1 MLAIRVTPFVKQ
13 TQKLQENNKKRKRNV
28 TFSNTVESLPFIA
41 NDKITDGQS
50 NGILTSSVERNAMCN
65 GVVGRPVSKK
75 IQKVANKSSGKVCNG
90 DTQTNYDPE
99 LLKRLHGK
107 APGGK
112 KFPTL
117 NKQADDQLVVSVSR
131 NLVASTKSRKRKT
144 RFEVLNDSRNDSQ
157 ADSDTASTNGSN
169 DSSSDFHHLNS
180 RKRTINNS
188 SLSNEADTNSS
199 DQPVTKKS
207 CLLSEEPIDHT
218 SSPIPPTFK
227 PQQQHKIY
235 TAELVAFDSRQECLI
250 VDGEYELLLQCCS
263 PIDTKNSKPTV
274 GDIYVLP
281 SLNQDTI
288 LSMDQSSI
296 SQVVKYR
303 YS

>member
-1 MLAIRVTPFVKQ
+1 MLAIRVTPFTKQ
-13 TQKLQENNKKRKRNV
+13 TKKLAENNKKRKRNV

-41 NDKITDGQS
+41 NNKITGQS
-50 NGILTSSVERNAMCN
+50 NGIVTSSLEHNSLSN
-65 GVVGRPVSKK
+65 GVVGRPASKK
-75 IQKVANKSSGKVCNG
+75 TRKVSNKPSEKVCNG
-90 DTQTNYDPE
+90 DTQSNYGTE

-117 NKQADDQLVVSVSR
+117 NNQADDQLVVSVSR

-144 RFEVLNDSRNDSQ
+144 RFESLNDSHYHDSQ
-157 ADSDTASTNGSN
+157 TDSDTASTNGSN
-169 DSSSDFHHLNS
+169 DNSSDSNHLHS
-180 RKRTINNS
+180 RKRTINNC
-188 SLSNEADTNSS
+188 SLSNEADLNSP

-207 CLLSEEPIDHT
+207 CLSSEEPIDHT
-218 SSPIPPTFK
+218 SPSHQSIPPTFK
-227 PQQQHKIY
+227 PQQQPKIY

-250 VDGEYELLLQCCS
+250 VNGEYELLLQCCS
-263 PIDTKNSKPTV
+263 PIDTKQSKHTA

-296 SQVVKYR
+296 SQVVN
-303 YS
+303 